1 MHPCISTKTKTR
13 ILYSR
18 GMLDGSSTLGKDEHV
33 HKSSF
38 HYLAPRDVET
48 VKSLQKKL
56 QEPIVAGTRAHGL
69 G

>member
-1 MHPCISTKTKTR
+1 MAMHPCISTKTKTR

-38 HYLAPRDVET
+38 HGDREEPPEETPR
-48 VKSLQKKL
+48 
-56 QEPIVAGTRAHGL
+56 ANCGL
-69 G
+69 KYK